1 MLLLTWKDR
10 TRFDILSFLWLQQRL
25 DEHVTQS
32 FIWVLVLWRVV
43 HFLWVQSLVFL
54 SKFVDRNLS
63 DDQREVFG
71 ASVLLSGDVALV
83 GEFELSF
90 LVEHVGVVLFDAIL
104 AVLFF
109 LFTVFWFLLRNYFLK

>member
-1 MLLLTWKDR
+1 M
-10 TRFDILSFLWLQQRL
+10 
-25 DEHVTQS
+25 TQS

-43 HFLWVQSLVFL
+43 HFLWVKSFVFL

-71 ASVLLSGDVALV
+71 ASVLLGGDVALV
-83 GEFELSF
+83 GEFELSL
-90 LVEHVGVVLFDAIL
+90 LVEHVGVVLFDTVL

-109 LFTVFWFLLRNYFLK
+109 LFTVFWFLLSNYLLK